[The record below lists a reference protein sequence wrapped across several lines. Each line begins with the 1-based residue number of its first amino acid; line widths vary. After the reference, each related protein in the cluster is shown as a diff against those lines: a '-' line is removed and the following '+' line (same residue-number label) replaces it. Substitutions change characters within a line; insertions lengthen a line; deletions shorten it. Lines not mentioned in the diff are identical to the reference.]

1 MTREEMVTLLERYDK
16 LKPKNAKFVV
26 RPVVRHDS
34 WGIDEKIDFNAYKL
48 HKTKKEGEW
57 EDFVCTL
64 LTVNL
69 LSDY

>member
-1 MTREEMVTLLERYDK
+1 MTREDIATLLERYDK

-26 RPVVRHDS
+26 CPRIRYNS
-34 WGIDEKIDFNAYKL
+34 WGTEERIDFDAYKL
-48 HKTKKEGEW
+48 HKTKDDEW

-69 LSDY
+69 HAYY